1 MSMRVISMELVS
13 DSQLLPQTLHTPN
26 NLQNGISWKILSLW
40 RGHGHSCKFIID
52 KTFRHRVLM
61 WDVSY
66 DNIQGG
72 EDEEE
77 QEGKK
82 GRQIEWRQGTQ
93 FWAAVPLGLERRDW
107 KPLYLPAYEI
117 NMTLHSQA
125 SCLTSSQPYSGSKES
140 IKTTLGHLCWGCFGM
155 RDVQLCLSELLAGVQ
170 GVMKSLVSA
179 RLAQMQPLAPLD
191 QWGSPRLWSAPSPS
205 APKCRESICV
215 PAWVAPLHTNSWP
228 SQICDEQKCSME
240 RQAETGMLALGTS
253 KAPA

>member
-1 MSMRVISMELVS
+1 
-13 DSQLLPQTLHTPN
+13 
-26 NLQNGISWKILSLW
+26 
-40 RGHGHSCKFIID
+40 
-52 KTFRHRVLM
+52 M

-93 FWAAVPLGLERRDW
+93 FWAAVPLGLEGRDW

-140 IKTTLGHLCWGCFGM
+140 IKTTLGHVCWGCFGM

-240 RQAETGMLALGTS
+240 RQAETWGCWPWGLQKLQHNFWRIQFIGFYLILPSDWYLNLSGLQNIVFALGRTF
-253 KAPA
+253 